1 MKKKFIFI
9 AAVVFC
15 GLGEMTVNNFLAAL
29 NIPTVTSVTFKRR
42 EREVGSIFEAVA
54 NKTCNEALCRGEKK
68 VQYKCFFTDLFQH
81 MIFFQ

>member
-42 EREVGSIFEAVA
+42 EREVGSIFVA
-54 NKTCNEALCRGEKK
+54 NETCNEALAEEKK
-68 VQYKCFFTDLFQH
+68 RFSRNVFY
-81 MIFFQ
+81 

>member
-1 MKKKFIFI
+1 MKKNFIFI

-54 NKTCNEALCRGEKK
+54 NETCNEALAEEKK
-68 VQYKCFFTDLFQH
+68 RFSRNVFLLIYFN
-81 MIFFQ
+81 I

>member
-1 MKKKFIFI
+1 M
-9 AAVVFC
+9 VFC

-54 NKTCNEALCRGEKK
+54 NETCNEALCRGEKK
-68 VQYKCFFTDLFQH
+68 GSVEMFFTDLFKH
-81 MIFFQ
+81 MIFFSVT